1 MQEPSADTCEPAS
14 ELNKPP
20 CIKQHHHHH
29 RSHHHHHG
37 SIAAQVV
44 GKQRVVHSHGL
55 LSRYGCIAVG
65 SLLSPWFALTER
77 WGIKSKPQQPGWFML
92 RLTKNA
98 CDHAGI

>member
-1 MQEPSADTCEPAS
+1 MQEPSANTCEPAS

-44 GKQRVVHSHGL
+44 GKPRVVHSHGL
-55 LSRYGCIAVG
+55 LSRYGCIAVRRK
-65 SLLSPWFALTER
+65 SSVALVCASYREMGYKKYTAAA
-77 WGIKSKPQQPGWFML
+77 WL
-92 RLTKNA
+92 V
-98 CDHAGI
+98 HAQAYEECM